1 MSELKYKMEFSLGDP
16 YGDGHRYYD
25 TSYIRSNYSANNID
39 NIYEEACKK
48 LGFNYVKVAASEYE
62 NRTLDAKYVSILIEN
77 GVIDKDYISI
87 VKEGDSDYYGDK
99 GQIFFD
105 ENDEFAELF
114 FNIIKWAKP
123 DFEWEYVPYE
133 GNILYTLHGAGYG
146 LFD

>member
-16 YGDGHRYYD
+16 YGDGHRYCE
-25 TSYIRSNYSANNID
+25 TFYIRSNYSADDID
-39 NIYEEACKK
+39 NIYKEACKK
-48 LGFNYVKVAASEYE
+48 LGFDYVIVAASEYE
-62 NRTLDAKYVSILIEN
+62 DRTLDAKYVSILIEN
-77 GVIDKDYISI
+77 GVIDKDYILI
-87 VKEGDSDYYGDK
+87 VKEEDSDYYGDK

-133 GNILYTLHGAGYG
+133 GTILCTLQGVGYG
-146 LFD
+146 LF